1 MSARPNSSLL
11 CYTDVVRINNS
22 RQGIQAQAIER
33 DVDLLLTLFVA
44 QEKHD
49 FSNFV
54 NAWRKLDFAS
64 IHYACMYPESREAF
78 MQAIYDA
85 ILDHFGSNIRAKKIG
100 VIYALYFMYKTQPSA
115 LPTAYIRVTMETYS
129 ALIDYYEYCVLS
141 GRTDLIKVAS
151 VIYEMKMEYAICI
164 VARPA
169 MMPANHKEIAELEK
183 NIKLLEEIRDF
194 KKKK

>member
-1 MSARPNSSLL
+1 
-11 CYTDVVRINNS
+11 
-22 RQGIQAQAIER
+22 
-33 DVDLLLTLFVA
+33 
-44 QEKHD
+44 
-49 FSNFV
+49 
-54 NAWRKLDFAS
+54 
-64 IHYACMYPESREAF
+64 MYPESREAF

-85 ILDHFGSNIRAKKIG
+85 ILGRHFLFHVRAWTVFQYWPDKDHFGSNIRAKKIG

-115 LPTAYIRVTMETYS
+115 LPTACIRVTMGKNTDGCPLPVLTSDDLVSVTETYS

-183 NIKLLEEIRDF
+183 NIK
-194 KKKK
+194 